1 MQTLRNATTPTRN
14 DDGTFTLHVEDGW
27 QQGRGAY
34 GGLVLGALAT
44 AMEASE
50 PDTSRRLR
58 TLTGELPGPTPVGP
72 ATITVE
78 TLRRGSGV
86 TTLHARL
93 VARNEICAA
102 ATAVLGKARA
112 SDDLVLPES
121 PLGPPWND
129 VPLLPMGS
137 GIAPTF
143 TQHLEFRALPPFPFT
158 SGKEGVTQG
167 YIRPHQRSSALRSSD
182 LIALCDSYWPSY
194 FVRLGIPRP
203 MATIA
208 FTVQILVDPATLD
221 PEEPLFYRAREIANV
236 DGFVS
241 EIRELFTP
249 AGKLVAVNPQTFV
262 IIQ

>member
-1 MQTLRNATTPTRN
+1 MQSLRDATTPERN
-14 DDGTFTLHVEDGW
+14 DDGTFTLHVHDGW
-27 QQGRGAY
+27 QQGRGAF
-34 GGLVLGALAT
+34 GGLVLGALAN

-50 PDTSRRLR
+50 PDATRRLR
-58 TLTGELPGPTPVGP
+58 TLTGELPGPTPVGQ

-93 VARNEICAA
+93 AVGTETCAA

-112 SDDLVLPES
+112 SDDLVLVES
-121 PLGPPWND
+121 PLGPPWKE
-129 VPLLPMGS
+129 VPMLHMGT

-143 TQHLEFRALPPFPFT
+143 TQHLEFRALEPFPFT
-158 SGKEGVTQG
+158 ASQEGVCSG
-167 YIRPHQRSSALRSSD
+167 YIRPHRRSSPLRAAD
-182 LIALCDSYWPSY
+182 LIAMCDSYWPSY
-194 FVRLGIPRP
+194 FVRLAVPRP

-221 PEEPLFYRAREIANV
+221 PEEPLFYRAHEVANV

-241 EIRELFTP
+241 EIRELFTC
-249 AGKLVAVNPQTFV
+249 AGKRIAVNPQTFV